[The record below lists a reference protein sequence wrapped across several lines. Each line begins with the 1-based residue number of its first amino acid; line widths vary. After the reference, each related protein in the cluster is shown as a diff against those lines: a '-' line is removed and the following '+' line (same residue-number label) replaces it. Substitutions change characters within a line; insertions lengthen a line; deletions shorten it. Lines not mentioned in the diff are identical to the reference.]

1 MTEGTIINKMTFYDI
16 VTLIVPSALVC
27 YDYNWKPLGEI
38 GSWEGYIAQF
48 GVLLMV
54 GLLLKSIG
62 VLWSNFWFR
71 NNTDIIL
78 EEKAK
83 ATNIGG
89 ENISCGFI
97 DIIFA
102 DPMKFILGPIMKC
115 FYKQDNDI
123 IRLYYNQYEIAYA
136 QAYYGKRIEIL
147 ESHVA
152 FLQTWI
158 IALVVLCFE
167 KPEYLCCIVMACYV
181 SIIIMLSV
189 QRKIYNMIWETP
201 NKISNDG
208 TKE

>member
-1 MTEGTIINKMTFYDI
+1 MKKTIIAKMTFYDI
-16 VTLIVPSALVC
+16 VTLVVPSALVC
-27 YDYNWKPLGEI
+27 HSYVWNPLGAVNNWVGQVAI
-38 GSWEGYIAQF
+38 F
-48 GVLLMV
+48 GLLLMV
-54 GLLLKSIG
+54 GLLLKGIG
-62 VLWSNFWFR
+62 ALWSSFWFR

-115 FYKQDNDI
+115 FYTQDSDM
-123 IRLYYNQYEIAYA
+123 LHAYYDQYEIAYG
-136 QAYYGKRIEIL
+136 QAYSGKRIEIL

-181 SIIIMLSV
+181 CIIIMLSI
-189 QRKIYNMIWETP
+189 QRKIYNMVWEV
-201 NKISNDG
+201 KKND
-208 TKE
+208 